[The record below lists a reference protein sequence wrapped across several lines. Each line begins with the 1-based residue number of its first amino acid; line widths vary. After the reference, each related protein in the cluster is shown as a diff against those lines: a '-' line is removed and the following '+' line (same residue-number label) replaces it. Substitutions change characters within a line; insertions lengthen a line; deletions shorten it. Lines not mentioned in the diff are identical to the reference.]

1 MSANNIPTIKHFW
14 YGTKLSQVVVLFNR
28 PWPCSTYCSC
38 NFGCWDLVLVLVL
51 VICRLS
57 FSLCFH
63 HVLVLCASSSG
74 AGTFAGAVGENQRAV
89 PVGAR
94 GTSTAAAAAAADGS
108 HAADARAFCC
118 PDARGIAASAAG
130 VAVAGVAVAGVADG
144 ADGTGECI
152 RALAGARGTCRGT
165 ANAAATSC
173 ARTRTCATAAAPDT
187 IDGPVNGGPVVSG
200 AVEFFYQ
207 CIAAMTN
214 ARDNAAA
221 AAAAVA
227 TAAAAA
233 VAAAGGVAVD

>member
-38 NFGCWDLVLVLVL
+38 NFGCWDHVLVL

-74 AGTFAGAVGENQRAV
+74 AGTFA
-89 PVGAR
+89 GAR

-130 VAVAGVAVAGVADG
+130 VAVAGVAVAGVADS